1 MNKRITTHSDV
12 QDTVAAASEATVA
25 VPVSDSAQ
33 NRRRAERLALNVPL
47 KLSIYQWAQEGSFS
61 GQLIDGT
68 LCDISESGL
77 QISSNFPLE
86 CDMFVVIHFP
96 QDSELPPVT
105 GRIIRIETNGSRFR
119 YGCLLAGLAPYQ
131 RLQLEAYI
139 NKQRITAD

>member
-1 MNKRITTHSDV
+1 M
-12 QDTVAAASEATVA
+12 VAATSEAPTA
-25 VPVSDSAQ
+25 VQVSDTGQ

-47 KLSIYQWAQEGSFS
+47 KLSVYQWAQEGSFS

-139 NKQRITAD
+139 KKQRITAD